1 MTKAPIRNRM
11 RAPVGCESLLQDVAS
26 ALSNQDQFVAH
37 GRSSCVTDR
46 TIQLPSGAADLTVA
60 TDDLDE
66 A

>member
-11 RAPVGCESLLQDVAS
+11 RAPSVWGLDLPDVAS
-26 ALSNQDQFVAH
+26 ALSSQDQFVAQ
-37 GRSSCVTDR
+37 GRSSCVADR
-46 TIQLPSGAADLTVA
+46 TVKLPSGAADLMVA